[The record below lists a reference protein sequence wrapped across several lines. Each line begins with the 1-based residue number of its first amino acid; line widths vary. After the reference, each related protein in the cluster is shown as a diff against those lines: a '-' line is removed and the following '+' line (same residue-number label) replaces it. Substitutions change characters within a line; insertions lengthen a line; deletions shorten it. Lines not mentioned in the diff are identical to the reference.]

1 MDLTPRKRAKIVAL
15 SKHAKKSV
23 REIGKE
29 LGIPKSTV
37 GRIVKRSNDNDD
49 VTVKRRG
56 RCGRKRKTTARDDQM
71 IIRNSVKNPRK
82 TSVDLK
88 RDLSDAGVNVDSSTI
103 RRRLIERGR
112 LARRR
117 KKKQLLT
124 PIMKKN
130 RLQWAKKH
138 KKWGLQKWRQVIFS
152 DESHLKFKDI
162 GRNTYEE
169 VRANPSRMVIL
180 SKHQNTPRKRCFGA
194 VSLLKVREG

>member
-88 RDLSDAGVNVDSSTI
+88 RDLSDGGVNVDSSTI

-112 LARRR
+112 LARRP

-124 PIMKKN
+124 PIMKKK

-152 DESHLKFKDI
+152 DESHFEGMMNSIKYK
-162 GRNTYEE
+162 E
-169 VRANPSRMVIL
+169 IL
-180 SKHQNTPRKRCFGA
+180 TKYLLPTVQVAFPEGGGIFQQDLAPCHTSKIF
-194 VSLLKVREG
+194 

>member
-37 GRIVKRSNDNDD
+37 GRIVKRSNDYDD

-82 TSVDLK
+82 TSVDFK

-112 LARRR
+112 LARRP

-124 PIMKKN
+124 PIMKK
-130 RLQWAKKH
+130 
-138 KKWGLQKWRQVIFS
+138 
-152 DESHLKFKDI
+152 
-162 GRNTYEE
+162 T
-169 VRANPSRMVIL
+169 
-180 SKHQNTPRKRCFGA
+180 A
-194 VSLLKVREG
+194 VGKET